1 MVKVEASHK
10 SIQSQ
15 IEDRIKNPFD
25 AFNEFIWNS
34 LDANAKNV
42 EITIKVGTN
51 SIEKMEIVDDGEGIN
66 YEKLKEDLFGK
77 FNTSLKS
84 EQKEKNHSLPRG
96 KRGFGR
102 FAFIKFASKAQWQTV
117 YHDEK
122 SGKNYYY
129 TIEIDDYKLDDFNPC
144 GKKETENKTSTKVI
158 FTPHIKNT
166 KHLLSLKEEY
176 VLHDLLENICL
187 EFAWI
192 IELLGKN
199 IFLNGKRIDYSH
211 YLEEPILHNH
221 KIGDSDFKLKFIK
234 WKVPLKNQSSRYYFL
249 NSKGEEVFVNTTTLN
264 DKSDEFYHSLYVQ
277 SEYFNDFDLF
287 RSRYDAVY
295 RKLTDYIMDYLKKK
309 RKPYLKNFS
318 AKKYKEFE
326 EMNLVP
332 KFNEFELLVKKP
344 IYEEVVKDVIEFAP
358 SLASNSNDSQKK
370 ILLEL
375 INRLLDDDQSRK
387 ILYSILEVLI
397 DGDNR
402 DQLEEL
408 DEKLRKYGLRNIL
421 GTIRIV
427 EDRFDT
433 IEKLRSMIYDKAHY
447 FSESDLQKAIEQHF
461 WIFGEEYNLM
471 ICKEE
476 DDFTKL
482 RNLYYEKVLK
492 LKKEEYEQFP
502 ISKRQVDLFI
512 CGVASEGRKNKN
524 LIVEIKTPDSYLLK
538 NHYIQIDD
546 YKDIILNAP
555 DLNSPDR
562 NHWSFILLYRDISK
576 EYKISFEN
584 EIKDKFSGLVKES
597 PNFKIFIIKWAD
609 LLDEVDFRLRFL
621 KDMLESRKKDFIS
634 KKEIKEESE
643 EGNMKWLDN
652 SASQDGGQRSIS

>member
-42 EITIKVGTN
+42 DITIETGNN
-51 SIEKMEIVDDGEGIN
+51 SIKKMEIVDDGDGIN
-66 YEKLKEDLFGK
+66 YEKLKDDLFGK
-77 FNTSLKS
+77 FNASLRS

-96 KRGFGR
+96 DRGFGR
-102 FAFIKFASKAQWQTV
+102 FAFIKFASKAHWQTV

-129 TIEIDDYKLDDFNPC
+129 TIEIDDYKLDDFNPSD
-144 GKKETENKTSTKVI
+144 KKETENKTSTKVI

-166 KHLLSLKEEY
+166 KHLLSLKKNY
-176 VLHDLLENICL
+176 ILQDLLENICL

-192 IELLGKN
+192 IELLG
-199 IFLNGKRIDYSH
+199 ISISLNGKIIDYFR

-221 KIGDSDFKLKFIK
+221 KIGDSDFKFKFIK

-249 NSKGEEVFVNTTTLN
+249 NSKDEEVFVKTTTLN
-264 DKSDEFYHSLYVQ
+264 DKSDEFYHSLYIQ
-277 SEYFNDFDLF
+277 SEYFNDFDLM
-287 RSRYDAVY
+287 RIQYDPVY
-295 RKLTDYIMDYLKKK
+295 RKLTEYILDYLKKK

-326 EMNLVP
+326 EMNLLP
-332 KFNEFELLVKKP
+332 KFNEFESLAKKP
-344 IYEEVVKDVIEFAP
+344 IYEEIVKEVIEFAP
-358 SLASNSNDSQKK
+358 SLATNPNYSQKK

-375 INRLLDDDQSRK
+375 INKLLDDEQSRK
-387 ILYSILEVLI
+387 ILYSILKVLI
-397 DGDNR
+397 DEDNR
-402 DQLEEL
+402 DQLEQL
-408 DEKLRKYGLRNIL
+408 DKNLRKYGLRNIL

-427 EDRFDT
+427 EDRLNT
-433 IEKLRSMIYDKAHY
+433 IENLRMMIYDKANY
-447 FSESDLQKAIEQHF
+447 FLESDLQKAIEQHF

-476 DDFTKL
+476 DNFTKL
-482 RNLYYEKVLK
+482 RNLYYEKVLN
-492 LKKEEYEQFP
+492 LKKEEYEIYP
-502 ISKRQVDLFI
+502 ISKKQVDLFI

-524 LIVEIKTPDSYLLK
+524 LVVEIKTPDSYLIK
-538 NHYIQIDD
+538 KHYTQIDD
-546 YKDIILNAP
+546 YKDIILNIP
-555 DLNSPDR
+555 ELNSSER
-562 NHWSFILLYRDISK
+562 NYWSFILLYRDISK

-584 EIKDKFSGLVKES
+584 EIKDRFSGLVKES

-621 KDMLESRKKDFIS
+621 KNMLEYRKKDFIP
-634 KKEIKEESE
+634 KKEVKGESKE
-643 EGNMKWLDN
+643 GIMKWVDN
-652 SASQDGGQRSIS
+652 SASKDFGQKIE